1 MSEKKVYSYEWGGRL
16 LQVEIGQLAKQ
27 AKAEAEQTKVTIRN
41 ARQEAMKDLKK
52 LEGVSEDV
60 IKDTESKIQ
69 ELTDKYVKSSD
80 EHLKVKEADIM
91 KI

>member
-1 MSEKKVYSYEWGGRL
+1 MADSVLIKVPPLTEERRK
-16 LQVEIGQLAKQ
+16 ELAKQ

>member
-1 MSEKKVYSYEWGGRL
+1 
-16 LQVEIGQLAKQ
+16 
-27 AKAEAEQTKVTIRN
+27 
-41 ARQEAMKDLKK
+41 MKDLKK

>member
-1 MSEKKVYSYEWGGRL
+1 
-16 LQVEIGQLAKQ
+16 
-27 AKAEAEQTKVTIRN
+27 
-41 ARQEAMKDLKK
+41 MKDLKK

-69 ELTDKYVKSSD
+69 ELTDKYVKNSD